1 MSDSSQN
8 PYAAPPQAAADD
20 VKTYQGP
27 PGGGLPS
34 TVQQVMVVSILQ
46 IVVGAL
52 ELLASAIL
60 AVYTVILGAMSTGAI
75 EMPEGEEEALFV
87 FGIEYT
93 AVSFGGFT
101 IFIVAVLRIWSGIAG
116 FKFKRRKMAIFAS
129 VLGMTSVLTMFC
141 SVFSIGMLIYGLIIY
156 LDRNVKRAYE
166 MAEQGMTPD
175 QIRDPRNW

>member
-1 MSDSSQN
+1 MSDSFQN
-8 PYAAPPQAAADD
+8 PFADRPQTAADN
-20 VKTYQGP
+20 VQTYQGFS
-27 PGGGLPS
+27 GRGVPS

-52 ELLASAIL
+52 ELLVAAGLFAI
-60 AVYTVILGAMSTGAI
+60 AVIYVV
-75 EMPEGEEEALFV
+75 EF
-87 FGIEYT
+87 FGIKPSRGHFSFLLEY
-93 AVSFGGFT
+93 AAASFGGFT
-101 IFIVAVLRIWSGIAG
+101 IFIAAVLRIRSGIAG

-129 VLGMTSVLTMFC
+129 VLGMTSALTMYC
-141 SVFSIGMLIYGLIIY
+141 SIFSIGMLIYGLIIY

>member
-1 MSDSSQN
+1 
-8 PYAAPPQAAADD
+8 
-20 VKTYQGP
+20 
-27 PGGGLPS
+27 
-34 TVQQVMVVSILQ
+34 MVVSILQ

-52 ELLASAIL
+52 ELLVSAIL
-60 AVYTVILGAMSTGAI
+60 AVYTGILGAMSTGAI

-87 FGIEYT
+87 FGIIS
-93 AVSFGGFT
+93 AVMLFFGSA
-101 IFIVAVLRIWSGIAG
+101 IFIAAVLRIWSGIAG

-129 VLGMTSVLTMFC
+129 VLGMTSALTMYC

-156 LDRNVKRAYE
+156 FDRNVKRAYE

>member
-8 PYAAPPQAAADD
+8 PFADRPQTAADN
-20 VKTYQGP
+20 VQTYQGFSLR
-27 PGGGLPS
+27 GVPS
-34 TVQQVMVVSILQ
+34 TVQQVRVSSSLQ
-46 IVVGAL
+46 IMVGAL
-52 ELLASAIL
+52 ELLAAAYLLVIAGVFAVESFGLNRQADFRIL
-60 AVYTVILGAMSTGAI
+60 
-75 EMPEGEEEALFV
+75 
-87 FGIEYT
+87 IEYT

-129 VLGMTSVLTMFC
+129 VLGMTSALTMYC

-156 LDRNVKRAYE
+156 FDRNVKRAYE

>member
-8 PYAAPPQAAADD
+8 PFADRPQTAADN
-20 VKTYQGP
+20 VQTYQGFSLR
-27 PGGGLPS
+27 GVPS
-34 TVQQVMVVSILQ
+34 TVQQVRVSSSLQ
-46 IVVGAL
+46 IMVGAL
-52 ELLASAIL
+52 ELLAAAYLLVMAGVFAVENFGLNRQADFSIL
-60 AVYTVILGAMSTGAI
+60 
-75 EMPEGEEEALFV
+75 
-87 FGIEYT
+87 IEYT

-129 VLGMTSVLTMFC
+129 VLGMTSALTMYC

-156 LDRNVKRAYE
+156 FDRNVKRAYE

>member
-1 MSDSSQN
+1 MTDSSQN
-8 PYAAPPQAAADD
+8 PYATPPRAAAAD
-20 VKTYQGP
+20 VQTYQGFS
-27 PGGGLPS
+27 GRGLPS

-52 ELLASAIL
+52 ELLVSAIL
-60 AVYTVILGAMSTGAI
+60 AVYTGILGAMSTGAI

-87 FGIEYT
+87 FGIIS
-93 AVSFGGFT
+93 AVMLFFGSA
-101 IFIVAVLRIWSGIAG
+101 IFIAAVLRIWSGIAG

-129 VLGMTSVLTMFC
+129 VLGITSALTVFC
-141 SVFSIGMLIYGLIIY
+141 SIFSIGMLIYGLIIY
-156 LDRNVKRAYE
+156 LNRDVRRAYE

>member
-1 MSDSSQN
+1 MVDSSQN
-8 PYAAPPQAAADD
+8 PYATPPRAAAAD
-20 VKTYQGP
+20 VRTYQGFT
-27 PGGGLPS
+27 GRGLPS

-52 ELLASAIL
+52 ELLVSAIL
-60 AVYTVILGAMSTGAI
+60 AVYTGILGAMSTGAI

-87 FGIEYT
+87 FGIIS
-93 AVSFGGFT
+93 AVMLFFGSA
-101 IFIVAVLRIWSGIAG
+101 IFIAAVLRIWSGIAG

-129 VLGMTSVLTMFC
+129 VLGITSALTGFC
-141 SVFSIGMLIYGLIIY
+141 SIFSIGMLIYGLIIY
-156 LDRNVKRAYE
+156 LNRDVRRAYE

>member
-1 MSDSSQN
+1 MTDSSQN
-8 PYAAPPQAAADD
+8 PYATPPRAAAAD
-20 VKTYQGP
+20 VQTYQGFS
-27 PGGGLPS
+27 GRGLPS

-46 IVVGAL
+46 IVVGAR
-52 ELLASAIL
+52 ELLVSAIL
-60 AVYTVILGAMSTGAI
+60 AVYTGILGAMSTGAI

-87 FGIEYT
+87 FGIIS
-93 AVSFGGFT
+93 VVMLFFGSA
-101 IFIVAVLRIWSGIAG
+101 IFIAAVLRIWSGIAG

-129 VLGMTSVLTMFC
+129 VLGMTSALTMYC

-156 LDRNVKRAYE
+156 FDRNVKRAYE

>member
-1 MSDSSQN
+1 MTDSSQN
-8 PYAAPPQAAADD
+8 PYATPPRAAAAD
-20 VKTYQGP
+20 VQTYQGFS
-27 PGGGLPS
+27 GRGLPS

-46 IVVGAL
+46 IVVAAL
-52 ELLASAIL
+52 ELLVSAIL
-60 AVYTVILGAMSTGAI
+60 AVYTGILGAMSTGAI

-87 FGIEYT
+87 FGIIS
-93 AVSFGGFT
+93 VVMLFFGSA
-101 IFIVAVLRIWSGIAG
+101 IFIAAVLRIWSGIAG

-129 VLGMTSVLTMFC
+129 VLGMTSALTMYC

-156 LDRNVKRAYE
+156 LNRDVRRAYE

>member
-1 MSDSSQN
+1 MTDSSQN
-8 PYAAPPQAAADD
+8 PYATPPRAAAAD
-20 VKTYQGP
+20 VQTYQGFS
-27 PGGGLPS
+27 GRGLPS

-52 ELLASAIL
+52 ELLVSAIL
-60 AVYTVILGAMSTGAI
+60 AVYTGILGAMSTGAI

-87 FGIEYT
+87 FGIIS
-93 AVSFGGFT
+93 AVMLFFGSA
-101 IFIVAVLRIWSGIAG
+101 IFIAAVLRIWSGIAG

-129 VLGMTSVLTMFC
+129 VLGMTSALTMYC

-156 LDRNVKRAYE
+156 LNRDVRRAYE

>member
-8 PYAAPPQAAADD
+8 PFADRPQTAADN
-20 VKTYQGP
+20 VQTYQGFSLR
-27 PGGGLPS
+27 GVPS
-34 TVQQVMVVSILQ
+34 TVQQVRVSSSLQ
-46 IVVGAL
+46 IMVGAL
-52 ELLASAIL
+52 ELLASAYLLVIAGVF
-60 AVYTVILGAMSTGAI
+60 AVES
-75 EMPEGEEEALFV
+75 
-87 FGIEYT
+87 FGLNRQADFRNLIEYT

-116 FKFKRRKMAIFAS
+116 FKFKRRKMSIFAS
-129 VLGMTSVLTMFC
+129 VLGMISALTMYC

-156 LDRNVKRAYE
+156 LNRDVRRAYE

>member
-8 PYAAPPQAAADD
+8 PFADRPQTAADN
-20 VKTYQGP
+20 VQTYQGFSLR
-27 PGGGLPS
+27 GVPS
-34 TVQQVMVVSILQ
+34 TVQQVRVSSSLQ
-46 IVVGAL
+46 IMVGAL
-52 ELLASAIL
+52 ELLAAAYLLVLAGVFAVESMIL
-60 AVYTVILGAMSTGAI
+60 NRQADFSNL
-75 EMPEGEEEALFV
+75 
-87 FGIEYT
+87 IEYT

-129 VLGMTSVLTMFC
+129 VLGTTSALTMLC
-141 SVFSIGMLIYGLIIY
+141 SIFSIGMLIYGLIIY
-156 LDRNVKRAYE
+156 LNRDVRRAYE

>member
-8 PYAAPPQAAADD
+8 PFADRPQTAADN
-20 VKTYQGP
+20 VQTYQGFSLR
-27 PGGGLPS
+27 GVPS
-34 TVQQVMVVSILQ
+34 TVQQVRVSSSLQ
-46 IVVGAL
+46 IMVGAL
-52 ELLASAIL
+52 ELLAAAYLLVIAGVFAVESFGLNRQADFRIL
-60 AVYTVILGAMSTGAI
+60 I
-75 EMPEGEEEALFV
+75 EF
-87 FGIEYT
+87 T

-129 VLGMTSVLTMFC
+129 VLGMTSALTMYC

-156 LDRNVKRAYE
+156 FDRNVKRAYE

>member
-1 MSDSSQN
+1 MTDSSQN
-8 PYAAPPQAAADD
+8 PYATPPRAAAADLQ
-20 VKTYQGP
+20 TYQGFS
-27 PGGGLPS
+27 GRGLPS
-34 TVQQVMVVSILQ
+34 TVQHLMVVSILQ

-52 ELLASAIL
+52 ELLVSAIL
-60 AVYTVILGAMSTGAI
+60 AVYTGILGAMSTGAI

-87 FGIEYT
+87 FGIIS
-93 AVSFGGFT
+93 AVMLFFGSA
-101 IFIVAVLRIWSGIAG
+101 IFIAAVLRIWAGIAG

-129 VLGMTSVLTMFC
+129 VLGMTSALTMYC

-156 LDRNVKRAYE
+156 FDRNVKRAYE

>member
-8 PYAAPPQAAADD
+8 PFADRPQTAADN
-20 VKTYQGP
+20 VQTYQGFSRR
-27 PGGGLPS
+27 GVPS
-34 TVQQVMVVSILQ
+34 TVQQVRVSSSLQ
-46 IVVGAL
+46 IMVGAL
-52 ELLASAIL
+52 ELLAAAYLLVIVGVIAVESVLNRQADFRIL
-60 AVYTVILGAMSTGAI
+60 I
-75 EMPEGEEEALFV
+75 EF
-87 FGIEYT
+87 T

-129 VLGMTSVLTMFC
+129 VLGITSALTGLC
-141 SVFSIGMLIYGLIIY
+141 SFFSIGMLFYGLIIY
-156 LDRNVKRAYE
+156 LNRDVRRAYE

>member
-1 MSDSSQN
+1 MIDSSQN
-8 PYAAPPQAAADD
+8 PYATPPRAAAAD
-20 VKTYQGP
+20 VQTYQGFS
-27 PGGGLPS
+27 GRGLPS

-52 ELLASAIL
+52 ELLVSAIL
-60 AVYTVILGAMSTGAI
+60 AVYTGILGAMSTGAI

-87 FGIEYT
+87 FGIIS
-93 AVSFGGFT
+93 AVMLFFGSA
-101 IFIVAVLRIWSGIAG
+101 IFIAALLRIWSGIAG

-129 VLGMTSVLTMFC
+129 VLGITSALTTLC
-141 SVFSIGMLIYGLIIY
+141 SIFSIGMLIYGLIIY
-156 LDRNVKRAYE
+156 LNRDVRRAYE

>member
-8 PYAAPPQAAADD
+8 PFADRPQTAADN
-20 VKTYQGP
+20 VQTYQGFSLR
-27 PGGGLPS
+27 GVPS
-34 TVQQVMVVSILQ
+34 TVQQVRVSSSLQ
-46 IVVGAL
+46 IMVGAL
-52 ELLASAIL
+52 ELLAAAYLLVIVGVIAVESVLNRQADFRIL
-60 AVYTVILGAMSTGAI
+60 I
-75 EMPEGEEEALFV
+75 EF
-87 FGIEYT
+87 T

-129 VLGMTSVLTMFC
+129 VLGITSALTGLC
-141 SVFSIGMLIYGLIIY
+141 SIFSIGMLIYGLIIY
-156 LDRNVKRAYE
+156 LNRDVRRAYE

>member
-1 MSDSSQN
+1 MTDSSQN
-8 PYAAPPQAAADD
+8 PYAIPPRAAAAD
-20 VKTYQGP
+20 VQTYQGFS
-27 PGGGLPS
+27 GRGLPS

-52 ELLASAIL
+52 ELLVSAIL
-60 AVYTVILGAMSTGAI
+60 AVYTGILGAMSTGAI

-87 FGIEYT
+87 FGIIS
-93 AVSFGGFT
+93 AVMLFFGSA
-101 IFIVAVLRIWSGIAG
+101 IFIAAVLRIWSGIAG
-116 FKFKRRKMAIFAS
+116 FRFKRRKMAIFAS
-129 VLGMTSVLTMFC
+129 VLGMTSALTMYC

-156 LDRNVKRAYE
+156 FDRNVKRAYE

>member
-1 MSDSSQN
+1 MTDSSQN
-8 PYAAPPQAAADD
+8 PYATPPRAAAAD
-20 VKTYQGP
+20 VQTYQGFS
-27 PGGGLPS
+27 GRGLPS

-52 ELLASAIL
+52 ELLVSAIL
-60 AVYTVILGAMSTGAI
+60 AVYTGILGAMSTGAI

-87 FGIEYT
+87 FGIIS
-93 AVSFGGFT
+93 AVTLFLGLA
-101 IFIVAVLRIWSGIAG
+101 IFIAAVLRIWSGIAG

-129 VLGMTSVLTMFC
+129 VLGMTSALTMYC
-141 SVFSIGMLIYGLIIY
+141 SVFSVGMLIYGLIIY
-156 LDRNVKRAYE
+156 FDRNVKRAYE

>member
-1 MSDSSQN
+1 MTDSSQN
-8 PYAAPPQAAADD
+8 PYATPPRAAAAD
-20 VKTYQGP
+20 VQTYQGFS
-27 PGGGLPS
+27 GRGLPS

-52 ELLASAIL
+52 ELLVSAIL
-60 AVYTVILGAMSTGAI
+60 AVYTGILGAMSTGAI

-87 FGIEYT
+87 FGIIS
-93 AVSFGGFT
+93 AVMLFFGSA
-101 IFIVAVLRIWSGIAG
+101 IFIAAVLRIWSGIAG

-129 VLGMTSVLTMFC
+129 VLGMTSALTMYC

>member
-1 MSDSSQN
+1 MTDSSQN
-8 PYAAPPQAAADD
+8 PYATPPRAAAAD
-20 VKTYQGP
+20 VQTYQGFS
-27 PGGGLPS
+27 GRGLPS

-52 ELLASAIL
+52 ELLVSAIL
-60 AVYTVILGAMSTGAI
+60 AVYTGILGAMSTGAI

-87 FGIEYT
+87 FGIIS
-93 AVSFGGFT
+93 AVMLFFVSA
-101 IFIVAVLRIWSGIAG
+101 IFIAALLRIWSGIAG

-129 VLGMTSVLTMFC
+129 VLGITSALTGLC
-141 SVFSIGMLIYGLIIY
+141 SIFSIGMLIYGLIIY
-156 LDRNVKRAYE
+156 LNRDVRRAYE

>member
-8 PYAAPPQAAADD
+8 PFADRPQTAADN
-20 VKTYQGP
+20 VQTYQGFSLR
-27 PGGGLPS
+27 GVPS
-34 TVQQVMVVSILQ
+34 TVQQVRVSSSLQ
-46 IVVGAL
+46 IMVGAL
-52 ELLASAIL
+52 ELLAAAYLLVIAGVF
-60 AVYTVILGAMSTGAI
+60 AVES
-75 EMPEGEEEALFV
+75 
-87 FGIEYT
+87 FGLNRQADFRNLIEYT

-129 VLGMTSVLTMFC
+129 VLGMTSALTMYC

-156 LDRNVKRAYE
+156 FDRNVKRAYE

-175 QIRDPRNW
+175 QIRAPRNW

>member
-1 MSDSSQN
+1 MTDSSQN
-8 PYAAPPQAAADD
+8 PYATPPRAAAAD
-20 VKTYQGP
+20 VQTYQGFS
-27 PGGGLPS
+27 GRGLPS

-52 ELLASAIL
+52 ELLVSAIL
-60 AVYTVILGAMSTGAI
+60 AVYTGILGAMSTGAI

-87 FGIEYT
+87 FGIIS
-93 AVSFGGFT
+93 AVMLFFVSA
-101 IFIVAVLRIWSGIAG
+101 IFIAALLRIWSGIAG

-129 VLGMTSVLTMFC
+129 VLGMTSALTMYC

-156 LDRNVKRAYE
+156 FDRNVKRAYE